1 MEEEAVAANEAAI
14 QERRHEIRTSL
25 RAVENSLREAG
36 AVTDGYNSAY
46 LLESTTA
53 HWDNLPSGAL
63 FRRQAERVS
72 DVALARSAALR
83 FDFDAPDAVR
93 YHWRVTPLGADK
105 CRRIWRLFDAD
116 EDEVWTH
123 REFLEYMAAL
133 KYSAASP
140 EMKAFED
147 NAEVWRM
154 YMSDMCELDEDG
166 GLTFDGFVMYREL
179 IEDEQPLARDLSLL
193 GIPLEWEEL
202 ERVESIKQL
211 FDEYVDDPSGN
222 VTARAAQY
230 LLAEI
235 GVVLT
240 SEETTEIIERR
251 YQLERCLRFVHQ
263 LKRTLRLFGYRQKS
277 TLRFTNEG
285 LGRDERGHIEEE
297 SKICRAGL
305 LSLVFSSWSPAVK
318 TILITVSIAVVLCTE
333 APQAASSS
341 RTPGA
346 DRGDYLLKVDVG
358 PKFSTNATIHL
369 TYNSDADSAAAL
381 HELKYLERGAECFL
395 YVDFTCRNGTKE
407 SDGQL
412 LVERLTWFIG
422 EYFREHIETLPYFHR
437 WFVTLPTKI
446 QLRLGP
452 TSSGAAGTSAMVI
465 RLVILFTARDNPFEH
480 KQFVL
485 AGKQDGSLSVLKF
498 IKENSDTDF
507 NVQLKMIQIYPGLV
521 SGTHDAI
528 RDISVPVRS
537 SATATD
543 DDFFEFCTVSEMRWR
558 TWRIK
563 VEDAPQRY
571 RMQWPSL
578 KESLGFPAFAL
589 RVSAFKDFTVL
600 PNHESN
606 PSEKNDCDSS
616 DKQRVC
622 EEMQEEVSNVDHT
635 ERSEEEQRRSG
646 PATLQE
652 RIEAEVMEKSYLQAQ
667 AEMARFGAGSG
678 SQGGMERPNNQT
690 PSPVIPHVVDKYDP
704 DHPDADWGGYVR
716 RSAKKR
722 FYTNQS
728 SAKDNLTY
736 DEKGGIMPRDPA
748 DSSSTSGKKL
758 FEPKQNS
765 SGDQVPG
772 IPFQSAVYQVGP
784 GNNVGCS
791 DWKTSYALQ
800 TSMEATPKDN
810 YVLGTR
816 QNSQHK
822 RHVAPMY
829 EQGRGGRQ
837 NSARAQSPS
846 TPWESGQ
853 GMPPPLSGSCSSGSL
868 SGRRIDSRR
877 SLLAGIGK
885 LVAAEDLSGIL
896 PPERHLPESYTNPTS
911 KTLLAENYHGTT
923 LGYTGRRKY

>member
-235 GVVLT
+235 GLVLT

-297 SKICRAGL
+297 SKICKAGL

-318 TILITVSIAVVLCTE
+318 TWIFTCIR
-333 APQAASSS
+333 QAAATGLLASSCLQS

-422 EYFREHIETLPYFHR
+422 EFFREHIETLPYFHR

-452 TSSGAAGTSAMVI
+452 TSSGAAGTSAMVT
-465 RLVILFTARDNPFEH
+465 RLVILFTGKMDLYQVMQTLGLPSSMQFDHLIQRFSLRWLCSHSLEDLLVTKNLNLGSQWSCRTQVDLRLNRQAWAQIFDQVAHQLDAELAHEREDAKYIAQVKAEREQKKKKSVVPNFRRQSKRPDNQHDAELPNAGNNAESRQNMWIRSLRCLAFPLKHSQQLSSTWAFANLGTAFRENQWLYGVLSPQWHELLKRVLETPGGLAAEWKAAGESLRAEFADTNYAKAGATRPVLGHHTASRVAGSSTEFTLAPLSAAATKAPPSARLAEPPKLTARQSHIQHEPSQPTSRTAEIPEDKTTEDLLLEFYDLCARHLQGVHVVRAEAGTSGVTC
-480 KQFVL
+480 VL
-485 AGKQDGSLSVLKF
+485 EGWNIFSLLPR
-498 IKENSDTDF
+498 IHQG
-507 NVQLKMIQIYPGLV
+507 QLVKKASLIRSGAFSSRQPLSSRSIPGL
-521 SGTHDAI
+521 
-528 RDISVPVRS
+528 
-537 SATATD
+537 
-543 DDFFEFCTVSEMRWR
+543 
-558 TWRIK
+558 
-563 VEDAPQRY
+563 
-571 RMQWPSL
+571 
-578 KESLGFPAFAL
+578 
-589 RVSAFKDFTVL
+589 
-600 PNHESN
+600 
-606 PSEKNDCDSS
+606 
-616 DKQRVC
+616 
-622 EEMQEEVSNVDHT
+622 
-635 ERSEEEQRRSG
+635 
-646 PATLQE
+646 
-652 RIEAEVMEKSYLQAQ
+652 
-667 AEMARFGAGSG
+667 
-678 SQGGMERPNNQT
+678 
-690 PSPVIPHVVDKYDP
+690 
-704 DHPDADWGGYVR
+704 
-716 RSAKKR
+716 
-722 FYTNQS
+722 
-728 SAKDNLTY
+728 
-736 DEKGGIMPRDPA
+736 
-748 DSSSTSGKKL
+748 
-758 FEPKQNS
+758 
-765 SGDQVPG
+765 
-772 IPFQSAVYQVGP
+772 
-784 GNNVGCS
+784 
-791 DWKTSYALQ
+791 
-800 TSMEATPKDN
+800 
-810 YVLGTR
+810 
-816 QNSQHK
+816 
-822 RHVAPMY
+822 
-829 EQGRGGRQ
+829 
-837 NSARAQSPS
+837 
-846 TPWESGQ
+846 
-853 GMPPPLSGSCSSGSL
+853 
-868 SGRRIDSRR
+868 
-877 SLLAGIGK
+877 
-885 LVAAEDLSGIL
+885 
-896 PPERHLPESYTNPTS
+896 
-911 KTLLAENYHGTT
+911 
-923 LGYTGRRKY
+923 